1 MKPVAPT
8 VPAAT
13 VDADGQ
19 GASATAA
26 SDRLSPKEL
35 CAYGT
40 GIIAYQYPHYGLA
53 QLAMPLFN
61 VTLGVAPAQVGA
73 VLMLGRIW
81 DAALNPL
88 VGTWSDNT
96 RSRWG
101 RRRPWLVAG
110 AILSG
115 IAYPLVWVAPRGWS
129 GDALS
134 VWLLVS
140 CLFLYTAFAAYSVPY
155 MALGLE
161 LTPDTRERTRVQAWR
176 TYFNLLPIFTAGWF
190 YWFCQ
195 RPIFGDPLTG
205 ARWLGIIV
213 GIVIIGTGVVPGL
226 LLRERYYRVAAKAG
240 REPFWPAA
248 IAAMRN
254 RPFLLVMGII
264 VTLSI
269 GQQTTE
275 ALGFY
280 VFAYH
285 IYGGDT
291 VAAAKLVGVSAVV
304 TMLSAFVAIPVVRSV
319 EKRWGKLG
327 ALRGCLWAYLF
338 IALAKWWLATPEYPW
353 LSLLIGVFSQF
364 GTLGFWMIVNSMKA
378 DVCDDD
384 ELASGRRREGIY
396 GALGNLLSKVAGS
409 SVFFLAGLVL
419 QVIGFN
425 AVLGGAQD
433 PTAILWLRVVY
444 SGGPILFLVLC
455 LILLDRY
462 PLDEAAMQATRQK
475 LEQRRAAV

>member
-1 MKPVAPT
+1 MSPTAPA
-8 VPAAT
+8 VPPASNHAG
-13 VDADGQ
+13 DG
-19 GASATAA
+19 GAPAGTS
-26 SDRLSPKEL
+26 SDRLSSREL

-101 RRRPWLVAG
+101 RRRPWLIIG
-110 AILSG
+110 AVLSG
-115 IAYPLVWVAPRGWS
+115 LAYPLVWLAPRGWS

-134 VWLLVS
+134 TWLLVS
-140 CLFLYTAFAAYSVPY
+140 CFLLYTAFAAYSVPY

-176 TYFNLLPIFTAGWF
+176 TYFNLIPIFTAGWF

-195 RPIFGDPLTG
+195 RPIFGDAVTG
-205 ARWLGIIV
+205 ARWLGLIV
-213 GIVIIGTGVVPGL
+213 GIVIIGTGIVPGL
-226 LLRERYYRVAAKAG
+226 LLRERYYRVAASAG

-248 IAAMRN
+248 IAALRN

-291 VAAAKLVGVSAVV
+291 VAGAKLLGVSAMV
-304 TMLSAFVAIPVVRSV
+304 TMLASFFAIPVVRAA
-319 EKRWGKLG
+319 EQRWGKLG
-327 ALRGCLWAYLF
+327 ALRGCLWAYLA
-338 IALAKWWLATPEYPW
+338 IALGKWWLATPEYPW
-353 LSLLIGVFSQF
+353 LSLSIGVFTQF

-396 GALGNLLSKVAGS
+396 GALGNLLSKIASS

-419 QVIGFN
+419 HFIGFN
-425 AVLGGAQD
+425 AALGAQD
-433 PTAILWLRVVY
+433 PVTVFWLRVAY
-444 SGGPILFLVLC
+444 SGGPIFFLVLC
-455 LILLDRY
+455 LLMLDRY
-462 PLDEAAMQATRQK
+462 PLDERAMDITRRT